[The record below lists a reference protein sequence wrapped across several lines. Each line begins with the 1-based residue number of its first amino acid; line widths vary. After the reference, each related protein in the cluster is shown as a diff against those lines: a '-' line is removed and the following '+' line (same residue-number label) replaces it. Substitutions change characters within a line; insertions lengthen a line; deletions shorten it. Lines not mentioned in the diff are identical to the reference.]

1 MALTV
6 NSNIPGLVTQ
16 SHLATS
22 RLEMETAMERLS
34 SGLRINS
41 AKDDAAGLA
50 ITQRMTA
57 DLRGLTVA
65 VRNVNDGISMAQT
78 AEGAM
83 GEVSN
88 ILQRMRELS
97 VQAAN
102 GTYSERN
109 RTAIQAEMDQLIN
122 EIDNISEKT
131 NFNGIQLLDGTADPV
146 QLQTGVKEGDTV
158 SMFYLDMSAKALGL
172 RGFQVEG
179 ALNSGRVGSTVDITA
194 DDVLLN
200 DYDMLGVDLDTAG
213 GANLTAGTSGT
224 YNVANDQVASALA
237 SAINANVSNHRVK
250 AVAYN
255 TYTGAAPTAET
266 FPSGSVTIN
275 GQSVGAASSVE
286 DLVDNINRDTFG
298 VSAALND
305 DGTITLSNDTGNN
318 IVIESGAASAN
329 GSLMGFSS
337 GTYTGYLALTS
348 LDGEPI
354 EIKAKQER
362 NGYFGGVGTFADVQS
377 LGFNEQTTDGLTL
390 GGQITSDLLTTS
402 DDLRIN
408 GVRVGPTDSG
418 SAAAKAATIN
428 AVTEETGVSATAE
441 TAVKLSLDM
450 TNRPQAAVAKSQT
463 FQVVGDSTLGVAGDY
478 FTISVDGYTF
488 DISDT
493 AGTSIASKSASIL
506 HSQLTAGI
514 AAVTT
519 DASSISSAVASFFAA
534 AINNDGY
541 ASSLVTASSDASGNV
556 TITANRAGYDFNFAL
571 EQTTA
576 DADLIFSDLETITE
590 NQGDGSDDIRIN
602 GKTID
607 LTTSTDVYDVVST
620 INATAVPGVEAS
632 ADEDGNLI
640 LTSVSGENIKIESL
654 QEEANEFLNT
664 IQNLAGQKN
673 ALSATLKVG
682 GTIEATDVFEVTVN
696 GTSVAVTG
704 NSTDSSVVASNVA
717 SALNANGTVA
727 ALLTATP
734 NADGT
739 ITLAGDTTGDMLNI
753 QIATGEVVPTLGGAV
768 VKGTLGNYGSP
779 SDGQTFQLTE
789 NGIEMFGSL
798 TLTSETGA
806 EIRVEDKSGTAAVK
820 MGLSQQG
827 GSSEMIGGSMS
838 VVSQAG
844 AERSLTQI
852 DAAIDS
858 VNLNR
863 ADLGA
868 VQNRLQATINNLT
881 TNNTNIA
888 AARGRILDAD
898 FAYETTVL
906 AKTQVLQQAGTAML
920 AQANQTSQMVLSL
933 LQG

>member
-179 ALNSGRVGSTVDITA
+179 ALNSGRVGSTVDVTA

-200 DYDMLGVDLDTAG
+200 DYDMLGVDLDAAG
-213 GANLTAGTSGT
+213 GTNLTAGTSGT

-237 SAINANVSNHRVK
+237 SAINANVSDHRVK

-286 DLVDNINRDTFG
+286 ELVDNINRDTFG

-318 IVIESGAASAN
+318 IVIESGLASAN
-329 GSLMGFSS
+329 GSLMGFSA

-362 NGYFGGVGTFADVQS
+362 NGYFGGAGTFVDVQS

-450 TNRPQAAVAKSQT
+450 TYRPQPAVAKSQT
-463 FQVVGDSTLGVAGDY
+463 FQIVADKSLNGSIAGDN
-478 FTISVDGYTF
+478 FTISIDGYTF
-488 DISDT
+488 TISDQNN
-493 AGTSIASKSASIL
+493 AGIASQSASIL
-506 HSQLTAGI
+506 HSQLTA
-514 AAVTT
+514 AVG
-519 DASSISSAVASFFAA
+519 ASTADVSTMSSAVASFFAST
-534 AINNDGY
+534 INADGY
-541 ASSLVTASSDASGNV
+541 ASSLVTAGSDASGNV

-571 EQTTA
+571 EQTTVNP
-576 DADLIFSDLETITE
+576 DLVFGAIETITE

-682 GTIEATDVFEVTVN
+682 GTIETTDVFEVTVN
-696 GTSVAVTG
+696 GTTVAVTA
-704 NSTDSSVVASNVA
+704 NSAVPSVVASTIA
-717 SALNANGTVA
+717 SALAGNVTVA
-727 ALLTATP
+727 GLLTATP
-734 NADGT
+734 NTDGT
-739 ITLAGDTTGDMLNI
+739 ITLAGTATGDMLNI
-753 QIATGEVVPTLGGAV
+753 QVATGEVAPGITEDI
-768 VKGTLGNYGSP
+768 GTEGNYGSP

>member
-16 SHLATS
+16 SHLSKS
-22 RLEMETAMERLS
+22 RLEMEQAMERLS

-102 GTYSERN
+102 GTYSTRN

-122 EIDNISEKT
+122 EIDNISEKI

-179 ALNSGRVGSTVDITA
+179 ALNSGRVAATVNVAA

-200 DYDMLGVDLDTAG
+200 DYDMLGSAT
-213 GANLTAGTSGT
+213 GALSTGTSGT
-224 YNVANDQVASALA
+224 YNSSNTQMASALA
-237 SAINANVSNHRVK
+237 SLINANVSDHRVK
-250 AVAYN
+250 ALAYN
-255 TYTGAAPTAET
+255 TYTGAAPTADT

-275 GQSVGAASSVE
+275 GQSVGAASSVDE
-286 DLVDNINRDTFG
+286 LVDNINRDTFG
-298 VSAALND
+298 VTAVLND

-318 IVIESGAASAN
+318 IVIQSGAASAN
-329 GSLMGFSS
+329 GSLMGFAA
-337 GTYTGYLALTS
+337 GTYAGFLALTS
-348 LDGEPI
+348 LDGESI

-362 NGYFGGVGTFADVQS
+362 NGYFGGAGTIADVQS
-377 LGFNEQTTDGLTL
+377 LGFNERTKDGKSL

-402 DDLRIN
+402 DDLRLN
-408 GVRVGPTDSG
+408 GVRIGPTDSG

-428 AVTEETGVSATAE
+428 AETEQTGVSATAE
-441 TAVKLSLDM
+441 TAVKVALDM
-450 TNRPQAAVAKSQT
+450 TYRPQAAQAKVAQ
-463 FQVVGDSTLGVAGDY
+463 FNIVADSTLTVTGDN
-478 FTISVDGYTF
+478 FKIAVDGYVF
-488 DISDT
+488 EIKDQNN
-493 AGTSIASKSASIL
+493 AGIASQSASIL
-506 HSQLTAGI
+506 HSQLAVVQAANTAN
-514 AAVTT
+514 
-519 DASSISSAVASFFAA
+519 ASAMTSAIASFFAST
-534 AINNDGY
+534 INADGY
-541 ASSLVTASSDASGNV
+541 TSSVVTATSDTAGNV
-556 TITANRAGYDFNFAL
+556 TLTANRAGHDFNFAL

-576 DADLIFSDLETITE
+576 DTDLVFGDLETITTSR
-590 NQGDGSDDIRIN
+590 GDGSDDVRIN

-607 LTTSTDVYDVVST
+607 LTSSTDVYAVVST

-654 QEEANEFLNT
+654 QEEANEFFNT
-664 IQNLAGQKN
+664 VQNLAGQRN
-673 ALSATLKVG
+673 ALSATLKLG
-682 GTIEATDVFEVTVN
+682 GTVEATDVFEITIN
-696 GTSVAVTG
+696 GNKVAVVGGGTDH
-704 NSTDSSVVASNVA
+704 NTTNTSTLA
-717 SALNANGTVA
+717 SAIASKINANGAQA
-727 ALLTATP
+727 ALVTATG

-739 ITLAGDTTGDMLNI
+739 ITLAGDTTGDMLNVTV
-753 QIATGEVVPTLGGAV
+753 ATGEVAPGITEDI
-768 VKGTLGNYGSP
+768 GTEGNYGSP
-779 SDGQTFQLTE
+779 SDGQVFQVVS

-798 TLTSETGA
+798 TLVSETGA
-806 EIRVEDKSGTAAVK
+806 EIRVEDRSGTAAVK
-820 MGLSQQG
+820 LGLAQQG
-827 GSSEMIGGSMS
+827 GSSEMIGGSMT

-844 AERSLTQI
+844 AERALTQI

-898 FAYETTVL
+898 FAFETTVL

-920 AQANQTSQMVLSL
+920 AQANQTSQLVLSL

>member
-16 SHLATS
+16 SHLSKS
-22 RLEMETAMERLS
+22 RLEMEQAMERLS

-172 RGFQVEG
+172 RGFTVEG
-179 ALNSGRVGSTVDITA
+179 TLNSGRVSADIDVAA
-194 DDVLLN
+194 DDVLIN
-200 DYDMLGVDLDTAG
+200 NYDALGVALNVD
-213 GANLTAGTSGT
+213 SGT
-224 YNVANDQVASALA
+224 NGTYSTSDSNVASALA
-237 SAINANVSNHRVK
+237 SAINANVSDHRVK

-255 TYTGAAPTAET
+255 TYTGAAPTADT
-266 FPSGSVTIN
+266 FPTASVKIN
-275 GQSVGAASSVE
+275 GQEVGAASSVGE
-286 DLVDNINRDTFG
+286 LVDNINRDTFG
-298 VSAALND
+298 VTAALND

-318 IVIESGAASAN
+318 IVIENTGAAATN
-329 GSLMGFSS
+329 GSLMGFAS
-337 GTYTGYLALTS
+337 GTYEGYVALTS
-348 LDGEPI
+348 LDGEGI
-354 EIKAKQER
+354 EVKAKQQK
-362 NGYFGGVGTFADVQS
+362 NGFLGGAGTVADVQS
-377 LGFNEQTTDGLTL
+377 FGLNEQTLDKLTL
-390 GGQITSDLLTTS
+390 GSQVTADKLTTS

-408 GVRVGPTDSG
+408 GVRVGPTDSS

-428 AVTEETGVSATAE
+428 AVTDQTGISATAQNE
-441 TAVKLSLDM
+441 LKLSLNM
-450 TNRPQAAVAKSQT
+450 TNRPQAAQSQVIS
-463 FQVVGDSTLGVAGDY
+463 FNAIADSTLVVAANEEY
-478 FTISVDGYTF
+478 TLSLDGYTF
-488 DISDT
+488 DIKQDT
-493 AGTSIASKSASIL
+493 NIDLTSISASIL
-506 HSQLTAGI
+506 HSQMTSVAVLGVADGHSSAMTSRLGAFFASAINSNAYMSSKVTAAGAADGTITLTANEAGRSFNFAI
-514 AAVTT
+514 QRNNGNTDLTFGAVET
-519 DASSISSAVASFFAA
+519 V
-534 AINNDGY
+534 
-541 ASSLVTASSDASGNV
+541 
-556 TITANRAGYDFNFAL
+556 TANR
-571 EQTTA
+571 
-576 DADLIFSDLETITE
+576 
-590 NQGDGSDDIRIN
+590 GDGSDDVRIN

-607 LTTSTDVYDVVST
+607 LTAATDLQEVVST
-620 INATAVPGVEAS
+620 INTTAVPGVEAS
-632 ADEDGNLI
+632 ADDDGNLI
-640 LTSVSGENIKIESL
+640 LTSVSGENIKVETL
-654 QEEANEFLNT
+654 QETSGEFFDTL
-664 IQNLAGQKN
+664 QNKSGEKN
-673 ALSATLKVG
+673 ALSATLKIG
-682 GTIEATDVFEVTVN
+682 GTVEATDVFEVTIN
-696 GTSVAVTG
+696 GTKVAVTAG
-704 NSTDSSVVASNVA
+704 SADTSVVASTIASAINLNSNGVA
-717 SALNANGTVA
+717 SLVTATGNSDGTV
-727 ALLTATP
+727 TV
-734 NADGT
+734 
-739 ITLAGDTTGDMLNI
+739 AGDTAGDFVNI
-753 QIATGEVVPTLGGAV
+753 QVVTGEVAPTV
-768 VKGTLGNYGSP
+768 TPYIGTGSNYGSP
-779 SDGQTFQLTE
+779 SDGQTFQLVS
-789 NGIEMFGSL
+789 NGIEMYGSL
-798 TLTSETGA
+798 TLKSETGA
-806 EIRVEDKSGTAAVK
+806 EIVIEDKSGTAATK
-820 MGLSQQG
+820 MGLAQQG
-827 GSSEMIGGSMS
+827 GSSDMIGGSMS
-838 VVSQAG
+838 VTYQAG
-844 AERSLTQI
+844 AERALTQI
-852 DAAIDS
+852 DSAIDA

-920 AQANQTSQMVLSL
+920 AQANQTSQLVLSL
-933 LQG
+933 LQ